1 MKKFCKRMKTVK
13 SFKKR
18 KCKCERKLNMRDDI
32 VIVSAVRTAIGK
44 YGGSLKDVSSGH
56 LGAIVIKEAIERAQ
70 ISPEQVDEVIMGEVR
85 QSTESSNMA
94 RVAALRAGVPE
105 SSPAFTVNRLCASGM
120 QAITSGVQQI
130 LSNQAE
136 IIVAGGAENMSR
148 TPIYIRNA
156 RFGGDQVT
164 LVDSNLEAG
173 QQPIEIYGDK
183 LSMGVTAE
191 NVAEKYNI
199 SREDQDA
206 FAYESQR
213 RAAAAIEAGKFKN
226 EIVPVTVKERKSEF
240 VFAEDEFPRPN
251 TTLETLG
258 KLRPVFKKEGTVT
271 AGNACGRNDGAAAVV
286 IMKQSKAEALGLKP
300 LARIVD
306 WATAG
311 VSPEIMGIGPV
322 PAVRKLLDRTEKDLA
337 DIDLIELNEAFAAQ
351 SLACIRE
358 LQVDPE
364 KVNVNGGAI
373 ALGHPLGATGAR
385 IVTTLLYELI
395 RSEKQTG
402 IATLCIGGGQG
413 MAIMIERM

>member
-1 MKKFCKRMKTVK
+1 
-13 SFKKR
+13 
-18 KCKCERKLNMRDDI
+18 MRDDI

-213 RAAAAIEAGKFKN
+213 RAAAAIEAGKFKD